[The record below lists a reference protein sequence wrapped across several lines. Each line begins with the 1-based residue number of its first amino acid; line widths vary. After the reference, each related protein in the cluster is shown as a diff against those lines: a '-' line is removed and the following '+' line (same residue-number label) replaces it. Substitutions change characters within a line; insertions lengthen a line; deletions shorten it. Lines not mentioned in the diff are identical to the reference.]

1 MIADPKARRLIAL
14 SHKKFWQEDDKELGY
29 AMANTPKR
37 QRGLGRGLSALMA
50 DIEQTVGDTGAVNS
64 ERRNE
69 MLVPVETIHPNPG
82 QPRRHFDADDLN
94 DLAGSI
100 RSKGIIQPLVVRA
113 HPVKAGEYEIVAGER
128 RWRASQLAQL
138 HELPV
143 VVREFSDLDVL
154 EIAIIENIQRADL
167 NPIEEASGYRQLM
180 DKFGHTQEQ
189 MAEVLGRSRPHIAN
203 VLRLLA
209 LPDDVQRF
217 VINGSLSS
225 GHARALITAPNASD
239 LARVVIARGLSVRQT
254 EKLVKEPKASSKE
267 RASKSA
273 KDADTRALEGD
284 LSAALNMAVSI
295 AHNPGQEGGSITI
308 SYKNLEQLD
317 ELCRHL
323 AGL

>member
-1 MIADPKARRLIAL
+1 
-14 SHKKFWQEDDKELGY
+14 
-29 AMANTPKR
+29 MANTPKR

-50 DIEQTVGDTGAVNS
+50 DIEQTVGDKGAVNS

-69 MLVPVETIHPNPG
+69 MLVPVETIHPNPD

-128 RWRASQLAQL
+128 RWRASQIAQL

-167 NPIEEASGYRQLM
+167 NPIEEAIGYRQLM

-189 MAEVLGRSRPHIAN
+189 MAEALGKSRPHIAN

-209 LPDDVQRF
+209 LPEDVQRF

-254 EKLVKEPKASSKE
+254 EKLVKEPKVPSKE
-267 RASKSA
+267 RAPKSA

-308 SYKNLEQLD
+308 RYKNLEQLD
-317 ELCRHL
+317 ELCRQL

>member
-1 MIADPKARRLIAL
+1 
-14 SHKKFWQEDDKELGY
+14 
-29 AMANTPKR
+29 MANTPKR

-50 DIEQTVGDTGAVNS
+50 DIEQTVGDTGPSSS
-64 ERRNE
+64 ERRSE
-69 MLVPVETIHPNPG
+69 MLVPIENVHPNPD
-82 QPRRHFDADDLN
+82 QPRRHFDVDELN

-113 HPVKAGEYEIVAGER
+113 HPEKTGEYEIVAGER

-138 HELPV
+138 HELPI
-143 VVREFSDLDVL
+143 VVRKFTDLDVL

-167 NPIEEASGYRQLM
+167 NPIEEAIGYRQLM

-189 MAEVLGRSRPHIAN
+189 MAEALGKSRPHIAN

-209 LPDDVQRF
+209 LPKDVQAF

-239 LARVVIARGLSVRQT
+239 LARVVVARGLSVRQT
-254 EKLVKEPKASSKE
+254 EKLVKEPKAPSKD
-267 RASKSA
+267 RMPRSA

-284 LSAALNMAVSI
+284 LSAALKMAVSI
-295 AHNPGQEGGSITI
+295 THNPGQEGGSITI
-308 SYKNLEQLD
+308 RYKNLEQLD

>member
-1 MIADPKARRLIAL
+1 
-14 SHKKFWQEDDKELGY
+14 
-29 AMANTPKR
+29 MANTPKR

-50 DIEQTVGDTGAVNS
+50 DIEQTVGETGSVNS

-69 MLVPVETIHPNPG
+69 MLVPVETIHPNPD

-94 DLAGSI
+94 GLAGSI

-167 NPIEEASGYRQLM
+167 NPIEEAIGYRQLM

-189 MAEVLGRSRPHIAN
+189 MAEALGKSRPHIAN

-209 LPDDVQRF
+209 LPEEVQRF

-254 EKLVKEPKASSKE
+254 EKLVKEPKAPGKE
-267 RASKSA
+267 RAPKSA

-284 LSAALNMAVSI
+284 LSAALKMAVSI
-295 AHNPGQEGGSITI
+295 AHNPGQEGGAITI
-308 SYKNLEQLD
+308 RYKNLEQLD